1 MNTLTQFV
9 DMVLHVDRYLVD
21 ILRDYGT
28 LTYLLM
34 FLLIFCE
41 TGLVVTPFL
50 PGDSVIFA
58 LGALASLGSL
68 SPWILFAVLVL
79 AAVIGDSVNY
89 AIGSRLGP
97 AVFKREDSRFLRK
110 EYLDK
115 AHAFYEKYGALA
127 IVLGRFMP
135 IVRTFVPFVAG
146 IGRMSYPR
154 FFLYNVGG
162 ALAWVSIFLAGGY
175 FFGAM
180 PFVKENFSLVAL
192 GIIFVSFIPP
202 VITGIKAYREGRAAR
217 KPSGEA

>member
-1 MNTLTQFV
+1 MMQLL
-9 DMVLHVDRYLVD
+9 DMVLHVDRYLVE
-21 ILRDYGT
+21 ILRDYGL

-146 IGRMSYPR
+146 IGRMNYPR

-180 PFVKENFSLVAL
+180 PFVKDNFSLVAL

-202 VITGIKAYREGRAAR
+202 VFTGIKAYREGRAAR
-217 KPSGEA
+217 KPKGEA